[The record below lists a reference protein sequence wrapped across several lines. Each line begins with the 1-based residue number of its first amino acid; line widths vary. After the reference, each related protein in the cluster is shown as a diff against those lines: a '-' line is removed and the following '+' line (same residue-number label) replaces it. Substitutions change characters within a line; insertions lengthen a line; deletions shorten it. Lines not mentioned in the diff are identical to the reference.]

1 MRESS
6 RRSAVEFKKGVKD
19 RLVESEKRRV
29 SRTFLSFLLE
39 KLSLTPPLAWFSK
52 AVATKPR
59 RKTVKTMTQADL
71 IAEALETEEVNRAA
85 LLAFYA
91 AEEDRREAERIA
103 GMRYEIIGP
112 KLTFLSRTEGSVEKK
127 DKGKGKEELG
137 RKRMIEVLGETG
149 QKGWKGN
156 ANGATSATTATTATE
171 NGNESNQAAVDEN
184 GQSIESTSSPQ
195 KEQPPP
201 SRQRDPNDPLPWTR
215 NWLVFD
221 QFEGNRADEYEA
233 LFGDHVD
240 WNQPLPPRG
249 GESL

>member
-19 RLVESEKRRV
+19 RLVESEKRKV
-29 SRTFLSFLLE
+29 SSTLPYSQ
-39 KLSLTPPLAWFSK
+39 SILAHYDFASPRQ

-59 RKTVKTMTQADL
+59 RRTQKTLTQADL
-71 IAEALETEEVNRAA
+71 IAEALETEEINRAA

-112 KLTFLSRTEGSVEKK
+112 KLTFLSRTEGSVAKK

-149 QKGWKGN
+149 QKGWKAG
-156 ANGATSATTATTATE
+156 ANETE
-171 NGNESNQAAVDEN
+171 NGGAASTDASTSINPQPDEN
-184 GQSIESTSSPQ
+184 NPPSFSNDSAPTD
-195 KEQPPP
+195 QPV
-201 SRQRDPNDPLPWTR
+201 SRQRDPAEPLPWTR

-221 QFEGNRADEYEA
+221 NFEGNRADEYEA
-233 LFGDHVD
+233 LFGEHVD
-240 WNQPLPPRG
+240 WSQPVPPRDG
-249 GESL
+249 KFFRSP